1 MYRYSIVYLKHC
13 NDSQG
18 SYVSGEFLGAA
29 LDRPWANGAV
39 GHPLPHA
46 GQHLDQRHRALTKVR
61 PGQRAPGMLK
71 ELS

>member
-1 MYRYSIVYLKHC
+1 MYGAVQNSASVPKTCI
-13 NDSQG
+13 S
-18 SYVSGEFLGAA
+18 VSGEFLGAA

-71 ELS
+71 ELP